1 MEARVGRALIVI
13 DVQNDYF
20 PGGNFPL
27 WNADGTLAGV
37 ERAMSRAR
45 QQGIPVVIVQHVAAG
60 PSPFLGAGTP
70 GVAVHPRIASA
81 APDAPLVVK
90 AAADAFLK
98 TTLAETLA
106 TLGATEL
113 LVCGMMTQH
122 CVTHTAISKFAEKYD
137 VTVLADACTTVSEV
151 LHAIALSA
159 LSARVRVLPVNE
171 AL

>member
-1 MEARVGRALIVI
+1 MGKALIVI
-13 DVQNDYF
+13 DVQHDYF

-27 WNADGTLAGV
+27 WNTDATLEGV
-37 ERAMSRAR
+37 ERAMARAR
-45 QQGIPVVIVQHVAAG
+45 EQGVPVVIVQHVAAG
-60 PSPFLGAGTP
+60 PSSFLAAGTR
-70 GVAVHPRIASA
+70 GVEVHQRITAA
-81 APDAPLVVK
+81 APGAPLVVK

-122 CVTHTAISKFAEKYD
+122 CVTHTAISKSAEKYD

-159 LSARVRVLPVNE
+159 LSARVRVLPVND
-171 AL
+171 AF